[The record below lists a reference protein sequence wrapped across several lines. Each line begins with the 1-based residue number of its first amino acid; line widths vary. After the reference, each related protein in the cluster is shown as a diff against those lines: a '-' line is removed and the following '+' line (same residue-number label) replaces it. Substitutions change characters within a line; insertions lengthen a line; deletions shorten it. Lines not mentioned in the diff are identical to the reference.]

1 MESVFAIALF
11 DLAFVAPPLAVVI
24 GIVMLALP
32 ARPEAVAPTPAT
44 AHAA

>member
-1 MESVFAIALF
+1 MESVLAVALF

-24 GIVMLALP
+24 GVVMLALP
-32 ARPEAVAPTPAT
+32 SRPKVIASPHAT